1 MYSLCDIRRMAD
13 EMINGIEWVFR
24 HQHYNNSNKK
34 SVIIESGKSRTIRAI
49 SCHFKTGV
57 II

>member
-49 SCHFKTGV
+49 SKRE
-57 II
+57 